1 MAKQK
6 GVISPISRRIKA
18 FVIDIFLIAMPMLYI
33 TTYLILGSKEN
44 FVANQQSIFII
55 WLLYGVIISLFQT
68 KTAQTPGYKASQIYL
83 IDLECGKKASFLKC
97 FVRYIIFV
105 IFPFGL
111 VFCLFRKDRLN
122 LHDIITKTAP
132 IAKKD

>member
-6 GVISPISRRIKA
+6 GVISPITRRVKA

-33 TTYLILGSKEN
+33 TTYLILGGKEN
-44 FVANQQSIFII
+44 FLANQQSIFII
-55 WLLYGVIISLFQT
+55 WLLYGIITSLFQAR
-68 KTAQTPGYKASQIYL
+68 TAQTPGYKASQIYL
-83 IDLECGKKASFLKC
+83 IDLESGKKASFLKC
-97 FVRYIIFV
+97 FARYAIFV

-111 VFCLFRKDRLN
+111 IFCLFRKDRLN

-132 IAKKD
+132 IAKKE